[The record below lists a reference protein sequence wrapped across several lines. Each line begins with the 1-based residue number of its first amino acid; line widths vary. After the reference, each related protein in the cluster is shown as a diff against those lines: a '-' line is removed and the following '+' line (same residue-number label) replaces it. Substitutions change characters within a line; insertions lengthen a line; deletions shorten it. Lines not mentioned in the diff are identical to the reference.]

1 MLPALRCTVCRCAT
15 AGPRAWA
22 WRHMHVLSGTLG
34 PQDTRAAAVAASG
47 LQCRIVPLMP
57 TAQGHGCQRRG
68 LSGVAG
74 AADAGAAG
82 VAEGGLLQ
90 VEVEGAVAT
99 LTLSDQKK
107 RNALSSQVRA
117 LYASPLRPDRVS
129 ALITCAPPCDAP

>member
-1 MLPALRCTVCRCAT
+1 
-15 AGPRAWA
+15 
-22 WRHMHVLSGTLG
+22 
-34 PQDTRAAAVAASG
+34 
-47 LQCRIVPLMP
+47 MP

-117 LYASPLRPDRVS
+117 LYASPLLPARVYS
-129 ALITCAPPCDAP
+129 CAPPCDAP

>member
-1 MLPALRCTVCRCAT
+1 MLTRTVRRCAT

-22 WRHMHVLSGTLG
+22 WRHLHVPSGMLG
-34 PQDTRAAAVAASG
+34 PQHTRTAEAAAAG
-47 LQCRIVPLMP
+47 QKCRIVPTMSWRCAP
-57 TAQGHGCQRRG
+57 GHGCQRRG

-74 AADAGAAG
+74 AAEAGAAG